1 MLALFNYGSKLRHI
15 SGNPVIDSTAEVL
28 SSAFPKGPT
37 IADLDI
43 SDSLSV
49 AKSFY
54 SPPQQVIGA
63 TLAQTWQITYDI
75 SADDWNLAGSGEL
88 ERSPTLNDY
97 GHWSEEQDTATYFD
111 EADDTESASYIRLSV
126 TTGTSLQWSQGRWTI
141 PITVLVTGIN
151 ETRTF
156 SVSSGFN
163 DYESGITL
171 TACGVTR
178 ILGSETEPPED
189 SPVFSGT
196 ITVTPLTY
204 IPFAT
209 FTT

>member
-15 SGNPVIDSTAEVL
+15 SGNPVIGSTGDVL
-28 SSAFPKGPT
+28 ISAFPKGPV
-37 IADLDI
+37 IANIDI
-43 SDSLSV
+43 TDSLSV

-63 TLAQTWQITYDI
+63 TLAQTWQVTYDI
-75 SADDWNLAGSGEL
+75 SADDWSLSGSGEL
-88 ERSPTLNDY
+88 ERSPTLYDY
-97 GHWSEEQDTATYFD
+97 GHWSEDQDTATYFD
-111 EADDTESASYIRLSV
+111 EADDTESASDISV
-126 TTGTSLQWSQGRWTI
+126 SITAGGAHQWSQGRWSV
-141 PITVLVTGIN
+141 PIIVIVSGTN

-156 SVSSGFN
+156 TVSSGFN
-163 DYESGITL
+163 YYESGITL

-178 ILGSETEPPED
+178 ILGSEMEPPEG
-189 SPVFSGT
+189 SPSFSGT
-196 ITVTPLTY
+196 ITIAPKTY